1 MNGSETIF
9 FGILKELINSFKRVV
24 IDSETINGS
33 VDIDEAVTAQ
43 ILNKNQ
49 WRYQEK
55 VPT

>member
-43 ILNKNQ
+43 ILNK
-49 WRYQEK
+49 YQ
-55 VPT
+55 